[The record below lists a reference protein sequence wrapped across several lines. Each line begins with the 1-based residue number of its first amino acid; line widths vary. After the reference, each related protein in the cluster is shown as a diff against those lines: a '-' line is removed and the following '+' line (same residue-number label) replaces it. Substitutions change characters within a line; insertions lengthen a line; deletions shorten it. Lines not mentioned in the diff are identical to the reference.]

1 MSLSRLTVAALAAA
15 ALTVAGCGGDGGG
28 SSGGGGDAAGE
39 TAAGQ
44 VTVKIASYKY
54 LPETVRV
61 RAGGTIAW
69 ENEDDADTHDAESV
83 PDAPGDFDTQ
93 AIEFGERKRVTLD
106 EPGTYAYFC
115 SYHRFMEGTVEVV
128 PDGR

>member
-1 MSLSRLTVAALAAA
+1 MARSRIAAALALAA
-15 ALTVAGCGGDGGG
+15 VGATSAGCGGGEDP
-28 SSGGGGDAAGE
+28 SAAGE
-39 TAAGQ
+39 PAAPRQ
-44 VTVKIASYKY
+44 VTVKIASFKY

-61 RAGGTIAW
+61 RAGGSIAW
-69 ENEDDADTHDAESV
+69 ENEDDTTHDAETV
-83 PDAPGDFDTQ
+83 PDAPAKFDTQ
-93 AIEFGERKRVTLD
+93 ALDSGDTKRVTLE